1 MITIDKA
8 TQPPKNDYEAF
19 RLGLYLVS
27 LAANKLVSPDKDKVN
42 AAWDM
47 VNSLKLNLTTEEI
60 ERAFDETDILLEEF
74 RVTNNLGGSK
84 HWGGQKHQGGQIR
97 PHKLKRVS
105 KYRM

>member
-1 MITIDKA
+1 
-8 TQPPKNDYEAF
+8 
-19 RLGLYLVS
+19 
-27 LAANKLVSPDKDKVN
+27 
-42 AAWDM
+42 
-47 VNSLKLNLTTEEI
+47 
-60 ERAFDETDILLEEF
+60 LEEF